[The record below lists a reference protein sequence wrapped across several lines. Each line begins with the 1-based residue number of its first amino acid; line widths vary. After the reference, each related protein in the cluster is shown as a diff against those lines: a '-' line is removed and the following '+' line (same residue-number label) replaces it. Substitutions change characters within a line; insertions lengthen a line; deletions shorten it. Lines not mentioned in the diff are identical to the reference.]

1 MPQVSEKAK
10 PLQDAG
16 IKRAQY
22 TEKENL
28 YMNQESEKLNISRKK
43 AFEGVYC
50 TGVYNYVYFKINLV
64 TIFELLHYSK
74 LGFNLLKDAE
84 DWTIIL

>member
-43 AFEGVYC
+43 AFEG
-50 TGVYNYVYFKINLV
+50 G
-64 TIFELLHYSK
+64 
-74 LGFNLLKDAE
+74 GG
-84 DWTIIL
+84 